1 MRFEDKAID
10 GPELQLEQNQ
20 QGAELEREDEQEVPE
35 IRVEELLESEREN
48 IVLAAMREILERRQ
62 VVINDL
68 KLPQRELRALEALK
82 AAVSGKDGELS
93 QFVYATD
100 RRHLL
105 EQALSVLQPRVM
117 HDVTK
122 PFLDLVQRVG
132 SLRHD
137 LKELEDAQDN
147 LLEAHREVGFAKAD
161 PNTTDTTD
169 KPKPKP
175 DPDADL
181 SLDGPERTFA
191 KPPTSLTGERKEQPT
206 LPSTLDGPELPPE
219 PEPETTV
226 GSKQDLAEATIVEP
240 QRLRTK
246 PFWKPQ

>member
-10 GPELQLEQNQ
+10 GPELQLEQNRQ
-20 QGAELEREDEQEVPE
+20 RAELEREDEEEVPA
-35 IRVEELLESEREN
+35 IRAEELLESEREN
-48 IVLAAMREILERRQ
+48 IVLAAMREILEHRQ

-82 AAVSGKDGELS
+82 AAVSGKDGALS
-93 QFVYATD
+93 QFMYATD
-100 RRHLL
+100 RSDLL

-122 PFLDLVQRVG
+122 PFLDLVKRVG

-137 LKELEDAQDN
+137 LKDLEDAQDN
-147 LLEAHREVGFAKAD
+147 LLEANRDVGFAKAN
-161 PNTTDTTD
+161 PDTAD

-175 DPDADL
+175 DPDADV
-181 SLDGPERTFA
+181 SLDGPERDFK
-191 KPPTSLTGERKEQPT
+191 KPPTSLMGERKEEPK
-206 LPSTLDGPELPPE
+206 LPSTLDGPALPEP

-226 GSKQDLAEATIVEP
+226 GSKQDLAEASVVEP
-240 QRLRTK
+240 QRLKTK
-246 PFWKPQ
+246 PFWRNRNG